1 MQWLILLACLYGPTA
16 AQAHSGHVHSADTVE
31 TEAAATTPGALE
43 ARFSVA
49 AGRFNLVGIH
59 HNDRLWLYV
68 DDAFSNA
75 PIDGLRIDVDIAV
88 DTGVDIGSEPL
99 RARPLGQGAYL
110 VQSAALNR
118 PGRRD
123 LVLTL
128 LGEDVSELA
137 IATLDTPAATGAP
150 VAAATV
156 PLWDKAVLTGLLSLL
171 LMYLGCRNAREDK
184 RNFQLAV
191 MLGAVGLSGMA
202 LSTAYILYNATAVA
216 MPLAADSVSE
226 RTPSSTTSMGAA
238 PDSRSRRLADGSLFV
253 PKPAQALLQ
262 LRTILAQSRRVA
274 PTRSLSGRVIYDPRD
289 TAVVQAEQSGRLSP
303 PPQGFPLPGT
313 RVAAGD
319 LLGYLHPVLSSADL
333 ARQRAELAVLEKDL
347 YLSERQTERVRHQL
361 GTQDTSA
368 NVALDVARAEQKA
381 LQRRIDLL
389 RGTLAGKLA
398 LKAPVDAVI
407 DQVRAINGAVVQAGE
422 EVFTL
427 VDPAR
432 FWVEALAPAQFD
444 VTGIQ
449 GAEALLPDGTPIPL
463 AFAGH
468 GYRLDNQILP
478 LQFRPLN
485 AAPRLVVGM
494 LLDIRLQSPER
505 IEGVVLPV
513 GAVQSTPGSRDAVV
527 WVRAAAERFEPRRV
541 RLLSL
546 DPGSWLIESGLQSG
560 DRVVEQGATLLSML
574 QRTAS

>member
-16 AQAHSGHVHSADTVE
+16 VQAHNGHVHSADTAE
-31 TEAAATTPGALE
+31 TDAPATTPGAFE
-43 ARFSVA
+43 ARFSVS
-49 AGRFNLVGIH
+49 AGPFNLVGIH
-59 HNDRLWLYV
+59 HTDRLWLYV
-68 DDAFSNA
+68 DDASSNA
-75 PIDGLRIDVDIAV
+75 PIDGLHIDVDA
-88 DTGVDIGSEPL
+88 GSAPL
-99 RARPLGQGAYL
+99 RARPLGHGAYL
-110 VQSAALNR
+110 VESAALSR
-118 PGRRD
+118 PGRHD

-128 LGEDVSELA
+128 LGANVSELA
-137 IATLDTPAATGAP
+137 IATLDTPATEAPAAT
-150 VAAATV
+150 ATV

-191 MLGAVGLSGMA
+191 MLGAVGLSGTA

-216 MPLAADSVSE
+216 MPHADSVSD
-226 RTPSSTTSMGAA
+226 RTAPSSATPMQAA
-238 PDSRSRRLADGSLFV
+238 PDNRSRRLADGSLFV

-262 LRTILAQSRRVA
+262 LRTIRAEPRSVA
-274 PTRSLSGRVIYDPRD
+274 PTRSLSGRVIYDPRG
-289 TAVVQAEQSGRLSP
+289 TAVVQAEQPGRLSP

-347 YLSERQTERVRHQL
+347 YLSERQTERVRQQL

-398 LKAPVDAVI
+398 LKAPVDAVV
-407 DQVRAINGAVVQAGE
+407 DQVRAMNGAVVQAGE
-422 EVFTL
+422 QVFTL
-427 VDPAR
+427 VDPTR
-432 FWVEALAPAQFD
+432 FWVEALAPAQFN
-444 VTGIQ
+444 VNEIRE
-449 GAEALLPDGTPIPL
+449 AEALLPDGTPIPL

-494 LLDIRLQSPER
+494 LLDVHVQSPER

-527 WVRAAAERFEPRRV
+527 WVRAAAERFESRRV

-546 DPGSWLIESGLQSG
+546 SPDAWLIERGLQSG

-574 QRTAS
+574 QRSAP